1 MASAALGFVLLGGGS
16 GACETGAGSGSGG
29 SAQAP
34 APALT
39 PAEAVA
45 KAAEAS
51 ADITSLRYRITRS
64 VPDRGQLTVDAAM
77 STATLA
83 MNMDLTTAGRR
94 AKGSL
99 NIRFAW

>member
-34 APALT
+34 ALT

-45 KAAEAS
+45 KAAEDS

-94 AKGSL
+94 AKGPL